1 MLIKIIPYVLL
12 CTSVLCSELD
22 NFLEIRNCIESADS
36 VKLTSLL
43 EAHSADLNQIY
54 TKAGSSEDEKV
65 AYNLLMEAVELC
77 LNTLNEFN
85 HLECIEAL
93 LDHGADPF
101 VNVDSR
107 YGPISAW
114 WVAGGDTLHF
124 VKDIREPILEL
135 RKQLFSLFVTFHE
148 EHYPDDTDDQMIDR
162 FIPRLFPED
171 FCDFSLDMAR
181 SIPKE
186 FFKALNKP
194 GNAHLALY
202 IVIKDNPKVYFH
214 FKKMGLRFDVPIED
228 GLLPL
233 MYLVAQP
240 TTNYSTRILHAMLK
254 DPSVLDSLDKT
265 DDSGFTA
272 LMHAV
277 IAGNVEVSL
286 ALLRMGADP
295 NIVNPKNKRVALSFA
310 LKLDDL
316 ELARALISFGAN
328 ANMDL
333 EYIQKLPT
341 FSQL

>member
-1 MLIKIIPYVLL
+1 MLLKICVQTLVFTSIL
-12 CTSVLCSELD
+12 CTDLD
-22 NFLEIRNCIESADS
+22 QFLTLRNCIESADS
-36 VKLTSLL
+36 KKLSSLL
-43 EAHSADLNQIY
+43 DAHSFDLNKTYI
-54 TKAGSSEDEKV
+54 KAGFSEDKQE
-65 AYNLLMEAVELC
+65 AYSLLMEAVELC

-85 HLECIEAL
+85 HLECIKAL
-93 LDHGADPF
+93 LSHGADPF

-114 WVAGGDTLHF
+114 WIAGGETLHF
-124 VKDIREPILEL
+124 VKVIRESILEL

-148 EHYPDDTDDQMIDR
+148 EHYPDDTVDQMIDR

-171 FCDFSLDMAR
+171 FSDFSLDMAR

-186 FFKALNKP
+186 FFKGFNRP
-194 GNAHLALY
+194 GNGHLALY
-202 IVIKDNPKVYFH
+202 IVTKDNPKVYIH

-254 DPSVLDSLDKT
+254 DPAVLKSLDQT
-265 DDSGFTA
+265 DDAGFTA
-272 LMHAV
+272 LMHVV
-277 IAGNVEVSL
+277 IAGNVEVSM
-286 ALLRMGADP
+286 ALLRMGSDP

-310 LKLDDL
+310 LKLEDL
-316 ELARALISFGAN
+316 DLARALTSFGAS
-328 ANMDL
+328 ASLDL
-333 EYIQKLPT
+333 DYIQKLPT